1 MTKMTFDRL
10 ATEIEETTVEQIAKE
25 KVQQAWQAYE
35 AKPEY
40 KSFNKHDLI
49 ESMLTEVPEVSTDAE
64 EKK

>member
-40 KSFNKHDLI
+40 KAFNKHDLI
-49 ESMLTEVPEVSTDAE
+49 ESMLPDVSEDAADAQQ
-64 EKK
+64 KK